1 MWSSGLEVDWQE
13 NCLRVIWI
21 PKLAVLM
28 EQSEKPCGFRFN
40 EAEGFATNRR
50 KSSKP
55 ADRQVSETVTRP
67 SSPLLPLKGA
77 RTCNRR

>member
-1 MWSSGLEVDWQE
+1 MWSGGLGVDWQE

-40 EAEGFATNRR
+40 EAEGFATDRR
-50 KSSKP
+50 KEELQAGRSASQRNGD
-55 ADRQVSETVTRP
+55 AAFFRP
-67 SSPLLPLKGA
+67 S
-77 RTCNRR
+77 RR

>member
-1 MWSSGLEVDWQE
+1 
-13 NCLRVIWI
+13 
-21 PKLAVLM
+21 M

-77 RTCNRR
+77 RTCSRR

>member
-1 MWSSGLEVDWQE
+1 MWSSEVEVDWQK

-28 EQSEKPCGFRFN
+28 GQSEKPCGFRFN
-40 EAEGFATNRR
+40 EAEAFVTNRR

-67 SSPLLPLKGA
+67 SSPLPLLKGA

>member
-1 MWSSGLEVDWQE
+1 MWSSGFEVDWQE

-28 EQSEKPCGFRFN
+28 EQSEKPCGVRFN

-55 ADRQVSETVTRP
+55 ADRQVSETVTRL
-67 SSPLLPLKGA
+67 SSPLCP
-77 RTCNRR
+77 